1 MEPIQ
6 LFDLA
11 SRQAHWLSVRQTV
24 VSGNIANANT
34 PAYKTKDV
42 EPFETVLQTT
52 GNRMAATH
60 PAHFREDAIR
70 NSVKSETVDEGVQMQ
85 VSGNTVTLADELLKA
100 GEIRR
105 QFEMN
110 TGLVRSFHRMMLL
123 TVQK

>member
-1 MEPIQ
+1 MQPIQ

-34 PAYKTKDV
+34 PAYKAKDV
-42 EPFETVLQTT
+42 EAFETVLQTT

-60 PAHFREDAIR
+60 PAHFREDSIR
-70 NSVKSETVDEGVQMQ
+70 NSVKTETVNDGVETQ